1 MNNEFNVL
9 GIERTT
15 DKRVIKRAYASKVK
29 QYHPEENPEEWKKVH
44 EAYEAA
50 MAYAINAETGNQED
64 IPEPGKTLGN
74 SYYDDELLK
83 QRVSRTL
90 QNETAPS
97 LTDNSEPDDSDK
109 TWSEG
114 SEMDENMVFFIERE
128 KEKSAHQEQEYE
140 RVRHSI
146 EMLCAFMDNI
156 AGDKIQSLEKW
167 QNLMTTSEMQEYL
180 TQPVVIR
187 KFVLT
192 LKEFSVDEKT
202 RKYIWQQIIKIE
214 KRVNTE
220 TTGEQKEI
228 ALRLIEAAKVRV
240 NRIYIDSVDG
250 EVYNPNAW
258 RQELFDT
265 VVLLMLLLIFLLVL
279 ITIVHYGG

>member
-1 MNNEFNVL
+1 MNNEFKVL

-50 MAYAINAETGNQED
+50 MAYAMNAEAGNQED
-64 IPEPGKTLGN
+64 IPESEQTLGN
-74 SYYDDELLK
+74 SYYDAELLK
-83 QRVSRTL
+83 QKVSRTL

-97 LTDNSEPDDSDK
+97 LTDNPEPDDSDK
-109 TWSEG
+109 TWSEE

-140 RVRHSI
+140 RARHSI

-214 KRVNTE
+214 KRVNME

-279 ITIVHYGG
+279 IAIVHYGG